1 MAVSKLWSVTS
12 RLGQVIDY
20 AANPEK
26 TAADI
31 YTEEQYQA
39 LRDVLSY
46 AKDEEKTEC
55 EFFVEGINCNPAT
68 ARDQFVS
75 VKKAYGKD
83 DGIQAY
89 HGYLSFKEQDI
100 SPELAQKIGME
111 FANEVWGKRFQV
123 VVTTHLNTK
132 HLHCHY
138 VINSVSFVDGKRLW
152 GDEKAWFKFRLVADR
167 LCEKYG
173 LYYNP
178 NPNRSK
184 QSSYYYKQEQ
194 AGMPSRY
201 SITRDAIDEAI
212 AHSTN
217 LKTFDYI
224 LTQMG
229 YEHCLSDSRKY
240 WTIVPKGYKKPIRL
254 KSLGENYTEDAIKR
268 RLTENQKVLIVP
280 FAKETVR
287 VRQYRLP
294 TREHKIKKVGGL
306 YGLYLHY
313 CYKLGY
319 LPKYK
324 KQNTIKAAAKATVAA
339 VKAIIAAVK
348 GLIAAIAAGGWV
360 AVVVIIVLCLVALI
374 AGSVFGIFFSGED
387 SGTGMSMQTVVQ
399 EINQEYDDRLEQKK
413 NSVSY
418 DVLEMSGSRAVWK
431 EVLAV
436 YSVKVNTDPDNP
448 MEVATVDETKKQ
460 LLSDIFW
467 EMNHISSRTET
478 NTHTKIEES
487 DDGHGNIVQTETTV
501 TETFLY
507 ITVSH
512 KTVDEMAA
520 MYGFNQEQKD
530 YLAELLQDEN
540 NQLWSQV
547 LYGIGYSD
555 DQIVTVALSQVGNV
569 GGQPYWSWYGFDSRV
584 EWCACFVSWCANEC
598 GYIDAGIIPKYA
610 GCVNGVQWFR
620 DRGQWADGS
629 YEPSPGTIIFF
640 DWEGDGVT
648 DHTGIVQRCE
658 NGTVYTV
665 EGNSGDT
672 CRTKTYPVG
681 SSVIYGYG
689 IPAY

>member
-26 TAADI
+26 TATDI

-39 LRDVLSY
+39 LRDVLSD
-46 AKDEEKTEC
+46 AKDEEKTER

-280 FAKETVR
+280 FVKETVR
-287 VRQYRLP
+287 VTQYRLP

-324 KQNTIKAAAKATVAA
+324 KQNTARLHYLLKEDLLKLDKITQETRLLGRENISTDEQLFSYKESVLSQIKSLT
-339 VKAIIAAVK
+339 
-348 GLIAAIAAGGWV
+348 
-360 AVVVIIVLCLVALI
+360 
-374 AGSVFGIFFSGED
+374 
-387 SGTGMSMQTVVQ
+387 
-399 EINQEYDDRLEQKK
+399 DDRTHLRKQLRRNLSDNELSNVKEQITAITSK
-413 NSVSY
+413 
-418 DVLEMSGSRAVWK
+418 LWTLRK
-431 EVLAV
+431 EVGLC
-436 YSVKVNTDPDNP
+436 D
-448 MEVATVDETKKQ
+448 
-460 LLSDIFW
+460 
-467 EMNHISSRTET
+467 
-478 NTHTKIEES
+478 
-487 DDGHGNIVQTETTV
+487 
-501 TETFLY
+501 
-507 ITVSH
+507 
-512 KTVDEMAA
+512 
-520 MYGFNQEQKD
+520 
-530 YLAELLQDEN
+530 
-540 NQLWSQV
+540 
-547 LYGIGYSD
+547 
-555 DQIVTVALSQVGNV
+555 
-569 GGQPYWSWYGFDSRV
+569 
-584 EWCACFVSWCANEC
+584 
-598 GYIDAGIIPKYA
+598 YIDERSKVIEANLET
-610 GCVNGVQWFR
+610 VRV
-620 DRGQWADGS
+620 
-629 YEPSPGTIIFF
+629 YE
-640 DWEGDGVT
+640 
-648 DHTGIVQRCE
+648 
-658 NGTVYTV
+658 
-665 EGNSGDT
+665 
-672 CRTKTYPVG
+672 
-681 SSVIYGYG
+681 
-689 IPAY
+689 